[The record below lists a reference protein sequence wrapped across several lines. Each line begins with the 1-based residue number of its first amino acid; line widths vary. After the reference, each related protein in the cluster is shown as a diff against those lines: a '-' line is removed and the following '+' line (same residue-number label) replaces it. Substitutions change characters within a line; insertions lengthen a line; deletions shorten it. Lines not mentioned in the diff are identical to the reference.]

1 MESKRKWGL
10 SSTLN
15 SVVERLREFAYA
27 SPQPVPR
34 VPITVRPR
42 VGVALGGGFARGLAH
57 IGVLKVLVE
66 NRIPID
72 ALAGASVGSLVGAGF
87 ASGLSPRE
95 MMEVARKTQWRTFG
109 RWTVSKLGLATN
121 ERMAGWLR
129 STLRSLTFEDL
140 PIPFFVVAADISTGE
155 SVTFRSGD
163 LISPLRASCS
173 FPGLF
178 VPIAYQ
184 GRLLVDGAIVGSV
197 PVNPLRE
204 YKVGLTIGVHLKMSD
219 GPGHAPTNLFQVI
232 GQSFQ
237 IAQSRN
243 VADWRDYCDVVIEP
257 EVSGFDW
264 DDFKCVDE
272 LVEAGERAA
281 SQALPQLRALVR
293 SRTVIATP
301 PNSASESVSESLR
314 QPAQET

>member
-1 MESKRKWGL
+1 MGSKRKSKLRRAL
-10 SSTLN
+10 SSL
-15 SVVERLREFAYA
+15 VEGLREFAYVD
-27 SPQPVPR
+27 PLPVPR

-66 NRIPID
+66 NSIPID
-72 ALAGASVGSLVGAGF
+72 AVAGVSVGSLIGAGF
-87 ASGLSPRE
+87 ASGLSPFE
-95 MMEVARKTQWRTFG
+95 IMEVARKTQWRTFG

-121 ERMAGWLR
+121 ERMVAWLR
-129 STLRSLTFEDL
+129 RSLRGLTFEDL
-140 PIPFFVVAADISTGE
+140 PIPFSVVAADVSTGE
-155 SVTFRSGD
+155 AVSFRSGD
-163 LISPLRASCS
+163 LIAPLRASCS

-178 VPIAYQ
+178 VPIAHQ

-204 YKVGLTIGVHLKMSD
+204 SRVGLIVGVHLKMNG
-219 GPGHAPTNLFQVI
+219 GPGHVPTNLFQVI

-237 IAQSRN
+237 IAQSQN
-243 VADWRDYCDVVIEP
+243 TAAWRDYCDVVIEP

-264 DDFKCVDE
+264 DDFKRVDE

-281 SQALPQLRALVR
+281 SEALPELRALVK
-293 SRTVIATP
+293 SRTVIATQ
-301 PNSASESVSESLR
+301 PNSASDSSPETLPH
-314 QPAQET
+314 PAQEN